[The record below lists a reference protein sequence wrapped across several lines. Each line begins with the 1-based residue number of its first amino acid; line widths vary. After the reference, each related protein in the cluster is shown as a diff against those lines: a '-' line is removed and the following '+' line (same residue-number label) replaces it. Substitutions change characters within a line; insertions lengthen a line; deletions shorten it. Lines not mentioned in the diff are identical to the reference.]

1 MTESNTNA
9 VAAYVSVGPYR
20 FDATPTECAAV
31 VGPPER
37 SWEKRAVDRVHEQR
51 GLVEAVYEGGVL
63 VQVQYRDGARVE
75 LEGLDLFGDPKALAK
90 LRAAHGDA
98 TEQKQFVNF
107 PALGVCLGGFG
118 RRRLPE
124 GRLAIVYARSKAKYM
139 TLLGSV

>member
-1 MTESNTNA
+1 MTEPNIAS
-9 VAAYVSVGPYR
+9 VAPYTSVGLYR

-37 SWEKRAVDRVHEQR
+37 SREKRALGRTHEQR
-51 GLVEAVYEGGVL
+51 GLVEAVYEGGGL
-63 VQVQYRDGARVE
+63 VQVEYRDGAQVE
-75 LEGLDLFGDPKALAK
+75 LEGLDLFGDPTALEK
-90 LRAAHGDA
+90 LRLAHTDV
-98 TEQKQFVNF
+98 TEQQQFVNF

-118 RRRLPE
+118 KRRLPE